1 MMSLKETYEIAKKEY
16 ENGKLIECKD
26 LGNKYAFMFGPED
39 LDENEMIVDEPYITV
54 DKENGTID
62 YLTVP
67 PIQNLEIL
75 KRGTNIDVKQVEM
88 SEQSQAGKLFNLDL
102 GD

>member
-1 MMSLKETYEIAKKEY
+1 MMSLKEIYEIAKKEY

-102 GD
+102 GE